1 LLSAALSVVGAKLDE
16 TLPALLLQALIDSGK
31 VAAKAL

>member
-1 LLSAALSVVGAKLDE
+1 LDE
-16 TLPALLLQALIDSGK
+16 TLPALLLKALIESGK